1 MFELNGRSNNLFT
14 NFLDGLERDGCSRTL
29 SLLKIFCRPSRPVI
43 RRSDNVFKTRWTYYK
58 RNCRTSI
65 LLGTCCDVV
74 QSGINWK
81 YVFKPTPPFVACFP
95 RSQTGAIRPTASL
108 VHCYSD
114 QMLRSSYEV
123 HSACSTIIQSVV

>member
-1 MFELNGRSNNLFT
+1 MFELSGRSSNLLQSVYELLGRART
-14 NFLDGLERDGCSRTL
+14 GRVLQNFEPAQN
-29 SLLKIFCRPSRPVI
+29 IFCRPSRPVI

-81 YVFKPTPPFVACFP
+81 YVCKPTHPFVARFP
-95 RSQTGAIRPTASL
+95 RSQTGTIRPTASL

-114 QMLRSSYEV
+114 QMRSKQKHKFRTS
-123 HSACSTIIQSVV
+123 